1 MLPTLT
7 LHEEKMSMVSDSRK
21 SGIRKEI
28 SLSFW
33 PFDLLKVDFMLLPPI
48 VVNYTVQLAAKL
60 MMMTTA
66 PLRAIYNQHYEQA
79 THHKFSNLNMY
90 VV

>member
-1 MLPTLT
+1 
-7 LHEEKMSMVSDSRK
+7 MVSNSRK
-21 SGIRKEI
+21 SAIRKEI

-60 MMMTTA
+60 MIMMMMMMTA
-66 PLRAIYNQHYEQA
+66 PLKSYLQPAICTSYA
-79 THHKFSNLNMY
+79 L
-90 VV
+90 